1 FLYLEKINHQWAF
14 AMTVLPEYQNYG
26 IERVLV
32 ETLINW
38 AKNNSKIEKVRL
50 EVMEDNLGAIQLYKN
65 LGFFEEERK
74 AKVVK
79 LDDGYQDLILMA
91 LFV

>member
-1 FLYLEKINHQWAF
+1 
-14 AMTVLPEYQNYG
+14 
-26 IERVLV
+26 
-32 ETLINW
+32 
-38 AKNNSKIEKVRL
+38 L